1 MSDILL
7 HAAIK
12 EKDRL
17 TAASGGGGGGL
28 SSYEN
33 PQPGDTPG
41 VAAGGANPIMVNCW
55 QAALTPLA
63 CPRSNGFKV
72 CDTSGYYRCGA
83 DCNWCVPAG
92 VDKVLFQVWAPGG
105 GTSTNCCCGG

>member
-12 EKDRL
+12 ERDRL
-17 TAASGGGGGGL
+17 SAVSGGGSGGL

-41 VAAGGANPIMVNCW
+41 VAAGGGNPIMVNCW
-55 QAALTPLA
+55 QEVLTPLA

-83 DCNWCVPAG
+83 DCQFCVPAN
-92 VDKVLFQVWAPGG
+92 VDKVLFQVWAP
-105 GTSTNCCCGG
+105 STFNK